1 MALELVQAISAGRE
15 GMALATIL
23 EVQGSSPRHPGSK
36 LLLDAAGGR
45 TGTVGGGR
53 GEAMALEACRRCL
66 LERTTTVL
74 QVEMVGNDVTG
85 QAMVCGGVNRMLV
98 EFLDDLGP
106 YRLALERLG
115 AGERVLLVKRLRGA
129 GQAPQAEGL
138 APQAEGLAPQAEGLA
153 PLAVE
158 VALLDEAGRAL
169 HGRAEPAEARFAVR
183 ALERGQAHFDPE
195 ARVLFDPLLP
205 QEKLLIL
212 GAGHVGR
219 ALAAQAP
226 ALGFAVTVV
235 DDRPEFLA
243 EGLLPEGVRTVRDG
257 FEAAMAAF
265 PFDSATYAVVVT
277 RGHQSDLQCV
287 RAVLGKPYRYAGFM
301 GSARKTR
308 LILDQLRKEGFEPAK
323 VDALC
328 GPIGLDI
335 AAETPQELAV
345 AILGELVAVRRNAA
359 MLPALNRARESRRA

>member
-129 GQAPQAEGL
+129 GQ